1 VVKTS
6 FKLTPIFAMAEMEL
20 RRLRHDP
27 LEIVTRAI
35 QPILWVAVFGTVMA
49 RVRAFPSVG
58 DYVTFI
64 APGVV
69 LQSSTFIALAYG
81 IMLVFER
88 ESGILKKLLSTPIPR
103 SYIVLGRSLAGAIR
117 ASTQYVIVLASAAA
131 VGARITNNPVN
142 LVLGYLILTYSCMG
156 FTSLSILIA
165 SALKT
170 RERFMGIIGAITM
183 PLFFASNA
191 LYPLEVMPPAI
202 QALSLINPL
211 TYTVSALRTLLVVN
225 TFNILND
232 FLAITAFV
240 IVSIAAAMKT
250 LNRIIE

>member
-1 VVKTS
+1 
-6 FKLTPIFAMAEMEL
+6 MAEMEL

-27 LEIVTRAI
+27 IEIIARAI

-64 APGVV
+64 APGVI
-69 LQSSTFIALAYG
+69 LQSSTFISLAYG

-131 VGARITNNPVN
+131 VGAKITSNPVN
-142 LVLGYLILTYSCMG
+142 LALGYMILTYSCVG

-191 LYPLEVMPPAI
+191 LYPLEVMPPII
-202 QALSLINPL
+202 QALSLGNPL
-211 TYTVSALRTLLVVN
+211 TYTVSALRTLLLMN
-225 TFNILND
+225 SYDILKD

-240 IVSIAAAMKT
+240 VASVTTAMKT

>member
-1 VVKTS
+1 MVKTS

-131 VGARITNNPVN
+131 VGARITNNPIN

-240 IVSIAAAMKT
+240 VVSIAAAMKT

>member
-1 VVKTS
+1 
-6 FKLTPIFAMAEMEL
+6 MAEMEL

-131 VGARITNNPVN
+131 VGARITNNPIN

-240 IVSIAAAMKT
+240 VVSIAAAMKT